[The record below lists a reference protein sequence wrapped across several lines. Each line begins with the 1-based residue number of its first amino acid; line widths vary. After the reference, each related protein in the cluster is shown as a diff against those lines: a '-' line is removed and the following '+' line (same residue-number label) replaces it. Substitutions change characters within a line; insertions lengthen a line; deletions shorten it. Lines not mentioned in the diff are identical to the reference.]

1 MRDLAIVL
9 AYVSF
14 LTIGT
19 MSPFVL
25 SLGYVWVDLFGPQF
39 LGWSPL
45 SYLPVSFIMG
55 AAAVAAYLLL
65 DRRAPP
71 RITLPTLLFLA
82 IGLWITATTSWAALP
97 TAGWAKWDTAFKALM
112 FSAFLPFVIRSRVQI
127 EAFAHVYVFSMAAH
141 ILPWAVKTV
150 MTGGGYGQSL
160 GLVASNVIWL
170 SESSAVAAIGIMLTP
185 LLLTLRRHSVLLPRG
200 RIRDVAYVGT
210 ALGGL
215 FASIGTF
222 ARTAVVGLGVL
233 AVAMFLRSKHKVGFL
248 LAAAVVGAGLSAVT
262 SDQWTA
268 RISTIE
274 DYASETSAYVRILVW
289 RWTLGY
295 VAQHPFGGGFRV
307 WLTNH
312 ITIAS
317 SNPNE
322 PATEQVGR
330 AFHNIYFAVL
340 GEHGYPGLFLYG
352 LLIVVLF
359 ASLQRV
365 IKLTA
370 LQPAHEWAH
379 DFAKALQIT
388 MAVLLTCGNFIDISF
403 EPLVWYLFSMVVCLR
418 EYVRRVVPAPEAGM
432 SEAARGRAPLP
443 GTAALPGPAANAAR
457 FGDAAARS

>member
-1 MRDLAIVL
+1 MRDLAIIL

-25 SLGYVWVDLFGPQF
+25 SLGYVWVDLFGPQY

-45 SYLPVSFIMG
+45 SFIPVSFVMG

-97 TAGWAKWDTAFKALM
+97 EASWAKWDVAFKALM
-112 FSAFLPFVIRSRVQI
+112 FAAFIPFVVRSRVQI
-127 EAFAHVYVFSMAAH
+127 EAFLHVYVFSISAH

-150 MTGGGYGQSL
+150 ISGGGYGQSL
-160 GLVASNVIWL
+160 GLVGSNAIWL
-170 SESSAVAAIGIMLTP
+170 SESSTVAMVGIMLMP
-185 LLLTLRRHSVLLPRG
+185 LLLTLRKHSLLLPRG
-200 RIRDVAYVGT
+200 RIRDVVYLGT

-222 ARTAVVGLGVL
+222 ARTAIVGLGVL
-233 AVAMFLRSKHKVGFL
+233 GVTMFLRSKRKAVFL
-248 LAAAVVGAGLSAVT
+248 LAAAVVGAGLFSVT
-262 SDQWTA
+262 SDKWTE

-274 DYASETSAYVRILVW
+274 DYASENSAYVRILVW

-295 VAQHPFGGGFRV
+295 VAQHPLGGGFRV
-307 WLTNH
+307 WLTDH
-312 ITIAS
+312 IVTES
-317 SNPNE
+317 SGPNV
-322 PATEQVGR
+322 PATEQTGR
-330 AFHNIYFAVL
+330 AFHNIFFAVL

-370 LQPAHEWAH
+370 LQPALEWAH
-379 DFAKALQIT
+379 DLAKALQIT
-388 MAVLLTCGNFIDISF
+388 IAVLLACGNFIDISF
-403 EPLVWYLFSMVVCLR
+403 EPLVWYLFTMVVCLR
-418 EYVRRVVPAPEAGM
+418 EYVRRVVPAPETRM
-432 SEAARGRAPLP
+432 SEVARGRAPLP
-443 GTAALPGPAANAAR
+443 V
-457 FGDAAARS
+457 